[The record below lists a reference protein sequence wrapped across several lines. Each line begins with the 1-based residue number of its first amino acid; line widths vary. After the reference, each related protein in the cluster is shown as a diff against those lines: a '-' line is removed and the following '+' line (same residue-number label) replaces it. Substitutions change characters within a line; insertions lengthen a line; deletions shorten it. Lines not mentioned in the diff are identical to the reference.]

1 MTARLT
7 RAQAPVRFTRGP
19 TTWLI
24 YGLNLVY
31 VCALNMLG
39 PMLPFLRAE
48 FSLSYTTTSL
58 HSSALAFGLLLTG
71 LLVARRTPALG
82 WGAMLWL
89 GAGGL
94 GCGSL
99 LIGVARQPV
108 ASILG
113 AFVLGA
119 FGALVL
125 ILVPTVLAA
134 LHPAM
139 LGVALGEAALA
150 ASLGGSLAPL
160 AVGWSATT
168 SLEWRGAAGLV
179 VVLVGLLAL
188 AFRGAAIPGRPST
201 QADESE
207 GLPLAYWSYWLAL
220 LFAIAVEFCIVLWS
234 ASFLEQR
241 VGLSRAASAAGVSV
255 FLVAMLLA
263 RFAGSRVAARWSS
276 SMIFQG
282 SLGLAMLGVGL
293 YWGGGAPL
301 PVLIG
306 LGVAGLGV
314 ANLYP
319 HGLALALG
327 AAPGQVRL
335 ASARASLTSGLAI
348 MGAPLLLG
356 NLADR
361 IGISSAQGIIVL
373 LLALAFG
380 SCRIAAWL
388 SKQERHG
395 SNGSKR

>member
-1 MTARLT
+1 MNTRLT
-7 RAQAPVRFTRGP
+7 GAQAPVVFTRDP
-19 TTWLI
+19 ATWLI

-58 HSSALAFGLLLTG
+58 HSSALALGLLLTG
-71 LLVARRTPALG
+71 LLVARAAPALG
-82 WGAMLWL
+82 WGTMLWL

-94 GCGSL
+94 GGGSL
-99 LIGVARQPV
+99 LIGVASQPAV
-108 ASILG
+108 SIGG
-113 AFVLGA
+113 AFVLGV

-139 LGVALGEAALA
+139 LGIAMGEAALA

-160 AVGWSATT
+160 VVGWSAAT
-168 SLEWRGAAGLV
+168 SLGWRGAAGVV
-179 VVLVGLLAL
+179 VVLVGVLAL
-188 AFRGAAIPGRPST
+188 AFRSATLPSRPST
-201 QADESE
+201 ETDASAR
-207 GLPLAYWSYWLAL
+207 LPRTYWAYWLAL

-234 ASFLEQR
+234 ASFLEQH
-241 VGLSRAASAAGVSV
+241 VGMTRAAAASGVSV
-255 FLVAMLLA
+255 FLVAVLLA
-263 RFAGSRVAARWSS
+263 RLAGSRLAARWTSS
-276 SMIFQG
+276 VIFQG
-282 SLGLAMLGVGL
+282 SLGLSMLGVGL

-301 PVLIG
+301 PALIG
-306 LGVAGLGV
+306 LTLAGLGV

-319 HGLALALG
+319 HGVALALN

-361 IGISSAQGIIVL
+361 IGISAAQVVIVL
-373 LLALAFG
+373 MLGLAFG
-380 SCRIAAWL
+380 ACQVAGWL
-388 SKQERHG
+388 RKQECRR
-395 SNGSKR
+395 SNDSTR